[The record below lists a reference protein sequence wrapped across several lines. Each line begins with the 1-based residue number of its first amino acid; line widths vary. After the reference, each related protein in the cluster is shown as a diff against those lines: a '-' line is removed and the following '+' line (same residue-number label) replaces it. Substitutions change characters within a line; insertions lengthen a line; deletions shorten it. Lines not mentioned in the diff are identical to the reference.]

1 MVLLCSYNVDFK
13 ESQHNKASYLERLEC
28 ERNQNPE
35 MLNGLKDKDLSFFHL
50 HMAEYLKQDENDD
63 NEENDQ
69 NTDNDSNIN
78 DNEIVDQV
86 RFV

>member
-1 MVLLCSYNVDFK
+1 M
-13 ESQHNKASYLERLEC
+13 
-28 ERNQNPE
+28 